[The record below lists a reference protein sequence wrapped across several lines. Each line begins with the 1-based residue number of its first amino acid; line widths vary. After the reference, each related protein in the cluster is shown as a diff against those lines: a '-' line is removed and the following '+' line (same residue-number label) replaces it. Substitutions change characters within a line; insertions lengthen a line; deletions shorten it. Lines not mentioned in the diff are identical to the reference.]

1 MAIKKIN
8 KNIKFEEAL
17 ILLEKNV
24 QDLESGTLSLDESL
38 EVFKNGVELSKICFD
53 KLNIVKQEVQKIL
66 PKNDGEFELIPFGED
81 E

>member
-1 MAIKKIN
+1 MAVKKIN

-66 PKNDGEFELIPFGED
+66 PKNDGEFELTPFGED